1 MNDLILFV
9 AITYYHI
16 CIPPIVC
23 RTEYMN
29 TLYLTPNPPFR
40 LTTHYTSRVVRVKD
54 LPVAKK
60 LKPECEKDRFQS
72 SFQATNRRTRKET
85 QIDHLTSSCSGGR
98 VVMDVTTS
106 LGSGIFQEIG
116 DGFGRHAK
124 REFSEKPSNIFTNS
138 STANREF

>member
-1 MNDLILFV
+1 
-9 AITYYHI
+9 
-16 CIPPIVC
+16 
-23 RTEYMN
+23 MN

-106 LGSGIFQEIG
+106 LCSGIFQEIG
-116 DGFGRHAK
+116 DDFGRYVK
-124 REFSEKPSNIFTNS
+124 KESSEKPSNVSANP
-138 STANREF
+138 STASPEF